1 MKLTGALYRAQVKSD
16 WVGLINEW
24 AGRFFQELDYER
36 EAASAAVFAGQMA
49 DLPGITV
56 PDVLPALTSH
66 TVLTSAWVP
75 GVPWGG
81 PWKTPQ
87 QVDARVRVVIV
98 AWHAI
103 LASHILSTCV
113 DTVRVRVWLHILL
126 M

>member
-1 MKLTGALYRAQVKSD
+1 MPCEQVKSD

-75 GVPWGG
+75 GAPLGRPLRHAAAG
-81 PWKTPQ
+81 ACH
-87 QVDARVRVVIV
+87 AR
-98 AWHAI
+98 AWVLRA
-103 LASHILSTCV
+103 C
-113 DTVRVRVWLHILL
+113 
-126 M
+126 

>member
-1 MKLTGALYRAQVKSD
+1 MKLTGAAVPGGQVKSD

-66 TVLTSAWVP
+66 TVLTTAWVP
-75 GVPWGG
+75 GAPFRAALERRYTKYMAECW
-81 PWKTPQ
+81 
-87 QVDARVRVVIV
+87 
-98 AWHAI
+98 
-103 LASHILSTCV
+103 C
-113 DTVRVRVWLHILL
+113 
-126 M
+126 